1 MRDNCEIV
9 DATLQ
14 AATDIQTNV
23 QTYVTDKLSTPPPS
37 LAGGLRHGLTLGM
50 LATETNVTADDEGSV
65 VSSPGEVTP
74 ADFGLDS
81 RDVVMVTSQEE
92 TRVDADDFNRV
103 SPSDVTLV
111 TPDDVMVTPEAYASL
126 VTPDVSLITPDVSL
140 VTPEADVTMETDIG
154 TEEATNGASVE
165 LLNFVPEDFPPKV
178 QA

>member
-1 MRDNCEIV
+1 MQDNCEIV

-50 LATETNVTADDEGSV
+50 LATETNVDADDEGSV

-74 ADFGLDS
+74 ADFGLDN
-81 RDVVMVTSQEE
+81 RDVVMVTSREE
-92 TRVDADDFNRV
+92 IDV

-111 TPDDVMVTPEAYASL
+111 TPDDVMITSEPDASL
-126 VTPDVSLITPDVSL
+126 VTPDVSLVAHET
-140 VTPEADVTMETDIG
+140 DVTAEASTDIG

-165 LLNFVPEDFPPKV
+165 LLNFVPEDFPSKV

>member
-50 LATETNVTADDEGSV
+50 LATETNVDADDEGSV

-92 TRVDADDFNRV
+92 SRVDADDFNRV
-103 SPSDVTLV
+103 SPSDV
-111 TPDDVMVTPEAYASL
+111 SL
-126 VTPDVSLITPDVSL
+126 VTPDVSLVTPDDAMITSEAYASL
-140 VTPEADVTMETDIG
+140 VTPEADVTMETNIG
-154 TEEATNGASVE
+154 TEDTTNGASVE

>member
-1 MRDNCEIV
+1 MQENCEIV

-23 QTYVTDKLSTPPPS
+23 QKYVTDKLSTPPPS
-37 LAGGLRHGLTLGM
+37 IAGGLRHGLTLGM
-50 LATETNVTADDEGSV
+50 LATETNVDADDEGSV

-81 RDVVMVTSQEE
+81 RDVVIVTSRGEI
-92 TRVDADDFNRV
+92 DV
-103 SPSDVTLV
+103 SPSDVSLA
-111 TPDDVMVTPEAYASL
+111 TPDDVMITSEAEASL
-126 VTPDVSLITPDVSL
+126 VTADVSL
-140 VTPEADVTMETDIG
+140 VAHETDVTAEASTDIG

-165 LLNFVPEDFPPKV
+165 LLNFVPEDFPSKV